1 MGFLAPEQQRWI
13 IAPLVDA
20 GLDVEQ
26 ITGLVFR
33 LGFEAVVGEGR
44 VGDLGELVRDLPP
57 EAQAAW
63 LQAVGRM
70 LGVQEP
76 GLV

>member
-1 MGFLAPEQQRWI
+1 MAFLAPEQQRWI

-33 LGFEAVVGEGR
+33 LGFEAVVGAGR
-44 VGDLGELVRDLPP
+44 VGDVGALVRDLPP
-57 EAQAAW
+57 QVQAAW
-63 LQAVGRM
+63 QQAVTRM
-70 LGVQEP
+70 LLVDEP
-76 GLV
+76 GPV